1 MSMTSGS
8 NSNTSQTGLNKI
20 LPDLKESRVI
30 ADMFWFRLI
39 ENSGG
44 VPFQL
49 IFGQNIGEGQYL
61 RIGEGIKDLI
71 GIHPQDFTEKV
82 FQEMVLEACP
92 LTPDIPD
99 DKKTAREKFL
109 KGEIQAYKADILIST
124 ADGKKKW
131 IRDTSLPLHDEESG
145 KVIGASGIL
154 TEINKDKS
162 YSPQKSLKDVG
173 NEDSERLKATFL
185 QNISHE
191 IRTPLNA
198 IVGFSTLL
206 GEQIPVTDSR
216 REYLNVIARSSDHL
230 VEIIDD
236 IVEISKIETGTI
248 MIKRETVNL
257 NSLLRKVFERYCRMA
272 AEKNVLLIFSLM
284 PDQSVS
290 DIITDSYKVTQV
302 LRYLVGNAVKFT
314 CKGKIEFGYELKE
327 GKIEFYVSDTG
338 IGIPEEFR
346 KNLFRRFF
354 QAENSASRNYEGS
367 GLGLAISRA
376 YIELLGGKI
385 WYEPGPTKGSLF
397 KFTIPEERAAEDI
410 VAKLKR
416 NIQNQHIT
424 L

>member
-1 MSMTSGS
+1 MTPGS
-8 NSNTSQTGLNKI
+8 IINTNQTGLNSG
-20 LPDLKESRVI
+20 LSDNRGNSGP
-30 ADMFWFRLI
+30 ADKFWFRLI
-39 ENSGG
+39 ENAGG

-49 IFGQNIGEGQYL
+49 IFGKNIGEGHYL
-61 RIGEGIKDLI
+61 KIGEGIKDLI

-82 FQEMVLEACP
+82 FQEMILEACP
-92 LTPDIPD
+92 VTPDIPE
-99 DKKTAREKFL
+99 DKRAAREKFL
-109 KGEIQAYKADILIST
+109 NGEIPSYKADILIST
-124 ADGKKKW
+124 GAGTKKW
-131 IRDTSLPLHDEESG
+131 IRDTSLPLLDEESG

-154 TEINKDKS
+154 TEISKDEPD
-162 YSPQKSLKDVG
+162 SPQKSLKDLG
-173 NEDSERLKATFL
+173 NEDTERLKAAFL

-206 GEQIPVTDSR
+206 GEQIPATDSR

-230 VEIIDD
+230 AEIIDD

-257 NSLLRKVFERYCRMA
+257 NSLLRKVFERYCRAA
-272 AEKNVLLIFSLM
+272 AEKNVLLIFALM
-284 PDQSVS
+284 SDQSVS

-302 LRYLVGNAVKFT
+302 LRYLVANAVKFT
-314 CKGKIEFGYELKE
+314 NKGKVEFGYEFKE

-346 KNLFRRFF
+346 ENLFRRFY
-354 QAENSASRNYEGS
+354 QAENGASRNYEGT

-376 YIELLGGKI
+376 YIELLGGRI
-385 WYEPGPTKGSLF
+385 WYEPGPVKGSLF

-416 NIQNQHIT
+416 QSNNQRII